1 MNVAIPLLALAY
13 NGAVLF
19 WLAHALRKLFPP
31 MRAAL
36 TAFGISVVLHSATL
50 LFLDAENRL
59 VALIFWGVPHLL
71 LLPLLLFSARRANQ
85 G

>member
-1 MNVAIPLLALAY
+1 MSFAIPLLALAY
-13 NGAVLF
+13 NGAILF
-19 WLAHALRKLFPP
+19 WLAHALRKLYPP

-36 TAFGISVVLHSATL
+36 TAFAISVAVHSATL

-59 VALIFWGVPHLL
+59 VALLFWGVPHML
-71 LLPLLLFSARRANQ
+71 LLPILIYSARRANQ